1 MNLPYE
7 AFIGLRYLRAKRRN
21 RTISF
26 NTLISIIGV
35 TIGVAALIATLGIMT
50 GFKEDLQA
58 KILGTNSHIIVTTRT
73 GEPIKDYATLT
84 DKVAAV
90 PEVVAATPFIFKQ
103 VLLTSESGSHG
114 VVLRGIDVRRE
125 PTVTEIAKTLR
136 AGRLEELDQPPGAP
150 PLLLPGII
158 IGKELALRLGVFM
171 GDRLNVVSP
180 VGPLSALGMLPKVR
194 SYRVV
199 GVFES
204 GMYEYDSSL
213 VYVSIKQAQEFFNM
227 GDAVT
232 GIEVKVADIFAADR
246 IAQAIEH
253 AIGFPYWARDWMKLN
268 KNLFSALKLEKFMMF
283 ILLVLVVIVASFN
296 IVSTLTM
303 IVVEKHREIAILKA
317 MGATGQ
323 AVMRIFILHGL
334 VIGIVGTVIGIP
346 LGYSFCW
353 AIQTFYTL
361 PGDVYYLSRIPVNI
375 KIVHV
380 LKGVTLEI
388 KRGELVAIVGASGV
402 GKTTLLH
409 ILGTLDRPTSGTVRF
424 DGNDLSALDD
434 QALAEFRNRKVGF
447 VFQFHH
453 LLPEFTALENVM
465 LPALIRR
472 HDQAK
477 ARAAAEAVLKEV
489 GLEHRLAHRI
499 GELSGGEQQR
509 VAVAR
514 ALVLRPD
521 LVLADEPTGN
531 LDTHTGE
538 EVFKLMRDLNRAKG
552 ITFVIVT
559 HNEALSR
566 QADRIIRMVD
576 GKIA

>member
-114 VVLRGIDVRRE
+114 VVLRGVDVRRE

-180 VGPLSALGMLPKVR
+180 VGPISALGLIPKVR

-227 GDAVT
+227 GDTVT

-323 AVMRIFILHGL
+323 AVTRIFMLNGL

-375 KIVHV
+375 KIVDV
-380 LKGVTLEI
+380 VT
-388 KRGELVAIVGASGV
+388 VAVSAITITFLA
-402 GKTTLLH
+402 TLH
-409 ILGTLDRPTSGTVRF
+409 PCRQAARLDP
-424 DGNDLSALDD
+424 
-434 QALAEFRNRKVGF
+434 
-447 VFQFHH
+447 
-453 LLPEFTALENVM
+453 
-465 LPALIRR
+465 
-472 HDQAK
+472 
-477 ARAAAEAVLKEV
+477 AEA
-489 GLEHRLAHRI
+489 
-499 GELSGGEQQR
+499 
-509 VAVAR
+509 
-514 ALVLRPD
+514 LRY
-521 LVLADEPTGN
+521 E
-531 LDTHTGE
+531 
-538 EVFKLMRDLNRAKG
+538 
-552 ITFVIVT
+552 
-559 HNEALSR
+559 
-566 QADRIIRMVD
+566 
-576 GKIA
+576 

>member
-7 AFIGLRYLRAKRRN
+7 VFVGLRYLRAKRRN

-50 GFKEDLQA
+50 GFKEDLQS

-73 GEPIKDYATLT
+73 GETIKDYAALT
-84 DKVAAV
+84 DKVVTV

-125 PTVTEIAKTLR
+125 PTVTEIAKNLR
-136 AGRLEELDQPPGAP
+136 AGKLEELELAGPAGSPPV
-150 PLLLPGII
+150 LPGVI

-171 GDRLNVVSP
+171 GDRLNGVSP
-180 VGPLSALGMLPKVR
+180 VGTTISALGMIPKVR
-194 SYRVV
+194 GYRVV

-246 IAQAIEH
+246 IAQAIEQ

-323 AVMRIFILHGL
+323 AVTRIFMLNGL
-334 VIGIVGTVIGIP
+334 VIGVVGTVIGIP

-375 KIVHV
+375 KIVDV
-380 LKGVTLEI
+380 VT
-388 KRGELVAIVGASGV
+388 VAVSAITITFLA
-402 GKTTLLH
+402 TIH
-409 ILGTLDRPTSGTVRF
+409 PCRQAARLDP
-424 DGNDLSALDD
+424 
-434 QALAEFRNRKVGF
+434 
-447 VFQFHH
+447 
-453 LLPEFTALENVM
+453 
-465 LPALIRR
+465 
-472 HDQAK
+472 
-477 ARAAAEAVLKEV
+477 AEA
-489 GLEHRLAHRI
+489 
-499 GELSGGEQQR
+499 
-509 VAVAR
+509 
-514 ALVLRPD
+514 LRY
-521 LVLADEPTGN
+521 E
-531 LDTHTGE
+531 
-538 EVFKLMRDLNRAKG
+538 
-552 ITFVIVT
+552 
-559 HNEALSR
+559 
-566 QADRIIRMVD
+566 
-576 GKIA
+576 

>member
-1 MNLPYE
+1 VNLPYE
-7 AFIGLRYLRAKRRN
+7 VFIGLRYLRAKRRN

-50 GFKEDLQA
+50 GFKEDLQS
-58 KILGTNSHIIVTTRT
+58 KILGTNSHIIITTRT
-73 GEPIKDYATLT
+73 GETIKDYAALT
-84 DKVAAV
+84 EKVAAV
-90 PEVVAATPFIFKQ
+90 PEVVAATP
-103 VLLTSESGSHG
+103 HG

-125 PTVTEIAKTLR
+125 PTVTEIAKNLR
-136 AGRLEELDQPPGAP
+136 AGKLEDLEADQPAASP
-150 PLLLPGII
+150 PRLPGII
-158 IGKELALRLGVFM
+158 IGKELSLRLGAFM
-171 GDRLNVVSP
+171 GDRLNVISP
-180 VGPLSALGMLPKVR
+180 VGPISALGMLPKVR
-194 SYRVV
+194 GFRVV

-253 AIGFPYWARDWMKLN
+253 TIGFPYWARDWMKLN

-323 AVMRIFILHGL
+323 AVTRIFMLNGL

-375 KIVHV
+375 KIVDV
-380 LKGVTLEI
+380 VT
-388 KRGELVAIVGASGV
+388 VAVSAITITFLA
-402 GKTTLLH
+402 TLH
-409 ILGTLDRPTSGTVRF
+409 PCRQAARLDP
-424 DGNDLSALDD
+424 
-434 QALAEFRNRKVGF
+434 
-447 VFQFHH
+447 
-453 LLPEFTALENVM
+453 
-465 LPALIRR
+465 
-472 HDQAK
+472 
-477 ARAAAEAVLKEV
+477 AEA
-489 GLEHRLAHRI
+489 
-499 GELSGGEQQR
+499 
-509 VAVAR
+509 
-514 ALVLRPD
+514 LRY
-521 LVLADEPTGN
+521 E
-531 LDTHTGE
+531 
-538 EVFKLMRDLNRAKG
+538 
-552 ITFVIVT
+552 
-559 HNEALSR
+559 
-566 QADRIIRMVD
+566 
-576 GKIA
+576 

>member
-1 MNLPYE
+1 MNFPYE
-7 AFIGLRYLRAKRRN
+7 VFVGLRYLRAKRRN

-73 GEPIKDYATLT
+73 GESIKDYATLT

-323 AVMRIFILHGL
+323 AVTRIFMLNGL

-375 KIVHV
+375 KIVDV
-380 LKGVTLEI
+380 VT
-388 KRGELVAIVGASGV
+388 VAVSAITITFLA
-402 GKTTLLH
+402 TIH
-409 ILGTLDRPTSGTVRF
+409 PCRQAARLDP
-424 DGNDLSALDD
+424 
-434 QALAEFRNRKVGF
+434 
-447 VFQFHH
+447 
-453 LLPEFTALENVM
+453 
-465 LPALIRR
+465 
-472 HDQAK
+472 
-477 ARAAAEAVLKEV
+477 AEA
-489 GLEHRLAHRI
+489 
-499 GELSGGEQQR
+499 
-509 VAVAR
+509 
-514 ALVLRPD
+514 
-521 LVLADEPTGN
+521 
-531 LDTHTGE
+531 
-538 EVFKLMRDLNRAKG
+538 
-552 ITFVIVT
+552 
-559 HNEALSR
+559 
-566 QADRIIRMVD
+566 IRYE
-576 GKIA
+576 

>member
-26 NTLISIIGV
+26 NTLISIVGV

-50 GFKEDLQA
+50 GFKEDLQS

-73 GEPIKDYATLT
+73 GETIKGYAALT
-84 DKVAAV
+84 DKVATV

-103 VLLTSESGSHG
+103 VLLTSEGGSHG

-125 PTVTEIAKTLR
+125 PTVTEIAKNLR
-136 AGRLEELDQPPGAP
+136 AGRLEELDQPAGAT
-150 PLLLPGII
+150 PLLLPGVI
-158 IGKELALRLGVFM
+158 IGKELALRLGVFL

-180 VGPLSALGMLPKVR
+180 VGPISALGMIPKVR
-194 SYRVV
+194 GYRVV

-213 VYVSIKQAQEFFNM
+213 VFVSIKQAQEFFNM
-227 GDAVT
+227 GDTVT

-246 IAQAIEH
+246 IAKAIEH
-253 AIGFPYWARDWMKLN
+253 TIGFPYWARDWMKLN
-268 KNLFSALKLEKFMMF
+268 KNLFSALKLEKFMMY

-323 AVMRIFILHGL
+323 AVTRIFMLNGL

-375 KIVHV
+375 KIVDV
-380 LKGVTLEI
+380 VT
-388 KRGELVAIVGASGV
+388 VAVSAITITFLA
-402 GKTTLLH
+402 TIH
-409 ILGTLDRPTSGTVRF
+409 PCRQAARLDP
-424 DGNDLSALDD
+424 
-434 QALAEFRNRKVGF
+434 
-447 VFQFHH
+447 
-453 LLPEFTALENVM
+453 
-465 LPALIRR
+465 
-472 HDQAK
+472 
-477 ARAAAEAVLKEV
+477 AEA
-489 GLEHRLAHRI
+489 
-499 GELSGGEQQR
+499 
-509 VAVAR
+509 
-514 ALVLRPD
+514 LRY
-521 LVLADEPTGN
+521 E
-531 LDTHTGE
+531 
-538 EVFKLMRDLNRAKG
+538 
-552 ITFVIVT
+552 
-559 HNEALSR
+559 
-566 QADRIIRMVD
+566 
-576 GKIA
+576 